1 MKKLQKNDRV
11 WFYCS
16 KRTFNFKKHLFWNG
30 HLKSENVIFL
40 KNYYIAPWL
49 FFLLCRITN
58 FYNKNSN
65 VEDVD
70 HDLTA
75 TFRTLNLKYSSFLE
89 LYHDIEEFTAKST
102 DASRKKKTIKIKTG
116 KLLAL
121 SLWIPWILQKISLIN
136 EIFSSIFLENV
147 PNIIFGREVI
157 HHLQSKSKRK

>member
-70 HDLTA
+70 HDLMA

-102 DASRKKKTIKIKTG
+102 DVSRKKNYQNKNRKIIGSVSMNTMNFAKNQSY
-116 KLLAL
+116 K
-121 SLWIPWILQKISLIN
+121 WNIL
-136 EIFSSIFLENV
+136 EHFS
-147 PNIIFGREVI
+147 
-157 HHLQSKSKRK
+157 